1 MGWKRELEL
10 YPREKD
16 VLLAEQRAEGRPNE
30 LGVRMYLAW
39 ALRQTDTAR
48 ARELA
53 TAALGQ
59 IASHPAFSQED
70 RVYGTARMQLVLGE
84 AHCMVLEID
93 EAQRYLEQAREGFE
107 ALHDERGLTDLCFVA
122 HYLAA
127 DRGDTHLLREVL
139 LEAVAHAERA
149 GDKERLLFCR
159 ATLARSDL
167 FRDIEQARAHWNAE
181 LPKQVQGLSA
191 PAASALA
198 DYWGLQSG
206 LTSDFVGCVQWFVTA
221 YDLALESG
229 QQRRAISIASN
240 LGYAYATMS
249 DVQTAVEWL
258 KRGLDVARR
267 VRWPGSIGLCLAQTG
282 DALRRVGQTDSAR
295 EMLREC
301 QQILAAHPSNRSV
314 LLSLKY
320 LGQTEQDC
328 GRFDAALEQFETL
341 AERAR
346 RTDARDLTG
355 QAEYGRARALLQ
367 LQRLPEAR
375 AAALQAAETAQAQK
389 ERINLVDIWWLMAD
403 VEQAESKDP
412 QRVMEWLERAMELAG
427 QIDSYLPPAALL
439 DAAAGVQARLGAFE
453 RAYQL
458 SRRAADVRQAA
469 LSAEATKKSAAL
481 HSRHQMET
489 ARAEREHLRRL
500 AEADAAKAQVQKS
513 AQDDLL
519 RLAGLGKDIT
529 SEFESKR
536 ICEAL
541 QKQVH
546 ALLGTQSMAVYM
558 MDDEQKHLCCLH
570 GVEVGKPFSD
580 PPISLDSSTSSIVK
594 AWRERREVAVGMAGA
609 LVAAPAA
616 SAANA
621 AQRSML
627 FAPMVLGSRALGV
640 LAVMSNRGHRF
651 GEREQLLFR
660 SLCAHAAL
668 ALDNARAYERLAD
681 LQRRVVDQEELA
693 ALGARVSSL
702 ARELQA
708 PLGEGLNLTRSL
720 LVDAQALAAPP
731 ARGASPRDPDWRS
744 FVQRTRE
751 HLQRVEGELS
761 AAARLADGVS
771 YPRGAMA
778 VF

>member
-53 TAALGQ
+53 TAALSQ

-93 EAQRYLEQAREGFE
+93 EAQRLLDQARVGFE
-107 ALHDERGLTDLCFVA
+107 ALHDERGLADLCFVA

-127 DRGDTHLLREVL
+127 DRGDTHRLREVL
-139 LEAVAHAERA
+139 IQATAHAERS

-206 LTSDFVGCVQWFVTA
+206 LTSDFVGCVQWFVSA

-367 LQRLPEAR
+367 LSRLPEAR
-375 AAALQAAETAQAQK
+375 AAALQAAETAQAQN

-403 VEQAESKDP
+403 VEQAESADP
-412 QRVMEWLERAMELAG
+412 QRVMQWLEKAMELAG

-439 DAAAGVQARLGAFE
+439 DAAASAQAGLGAFE

-489 ARAEREHLRRL
+489 ARAEREHQRRL

-519 RLAGLGKDIT
+519 RLASLGTDIT
-529 SEFESKR
+529 AEFEPKR
-536 ICEAL
+536 LCEAL
-541 QKQVH
+541 QRQVQL
-546 ALLGTQSMAVYM
+546 LLGTQSMAVYAV
-558 MDDEQKHLCCLH
+558 DDAQQHLCCLH
-570 GVEVGKPFSD
+570 GVEAGKPFSD

-594 AWRERREVAVGMAGA
+594 AWRERREVTSGLASA
-609 LVAAPAA
+609 LPAAAAAPASGA
-616 SAANA
+616 P
-621 AQRSML
+621 RSML
-627 FAPMVLGSRALGV
+627 FAPLVLGSRALGV
-640 LAVMSNRGHRF
+640 LAVMSTRGQRF
-651 GEREQLLFR
+651 GERELLLFR

-668 ALDNARAYERLAD
+668 ALDNARAYERLAE
-681 LQRRVVDQEELA
+681 LQRQLLDQEELA

-720 LVDAQALAAPP
+720 LVDAQALATP
-731 ARGASPRDPDWRS
+731 ARGPAARDPDWRG